1 MLKHKTSFKTS
12 STESLLARAH
22 SKTPRVARYCL
33 DVLTGNIAVGRLVF
47 LAVERHVRDLT
58 EGEARGLRYDDDA
71 AAYVIEFFSTFLYVA
86 HGDDRSAFIPEPWQ
100 QFILACLFGW
110 KGPDGFR
117 RYRTAYLEIGKGN
130 GKSPLAAGIG
140 IFGLLADG
148 EDEAEIYAA
157 AVMKD
162 QAKILFRDAEN
173 MRSFSPLLRQK
184 IAAHVNNLSV
194 RSTASFFRPISS
206 EKKGLDG
213 KRVHMALLDEIH
225 EHPSPLVVD
234 KMRAGTKGR
243 RQALIFMI
251 TNSGFD
257 PESVCWNQHEFSRK
271 ILEGLVES
279 DGHFSYICHLDACEE
294 CQSEGYVQPKD
305 GCATC
310 DSWLDEDVWRKANP
324 NLGVSIR
331 VEYLRELV
339 TEAVAMP
346 TKQGIVMR
354 LNFCFWTQG
363 ENRAIGAQAWRA
375 CAGEGADDPVAW
387 RARKIEQRKGRRC
400 FGGFDLGCT
409 DDLTCWL
416 EFFPKQSGID
426 KAFVLPFF
434 YAPRES
440 VALRTQRDRIPYDLW
455 EKSGFLTVTEGQTT
469 DYQFIREDIKRCAA
483 VSEVMEIRYD
493 RYKALD
499 TVNQLLADGL
509 KLVDHPM
516 GISMH
521 DPTTMVLTAVKDK
534 SFEHGNNPVLAFC
547 ADNLVTISDAKGNI
561 NMKKPGNPNSPKKI
575 DGMVAFALAKA
586 AAAANPVPTSR
597 PRLRTL

>member
-1 MLKHKTSFKTS
+1 MLRHKTNFKTS

-33 DVLTGNIAVGRLVF
+33 DVLTGNLAAGRLVF
-47 LAVERHVRDLT
+47 LAVERHVRDLV
-58 EGEARGLRYDDDA
+58 EGSARGLRYDDDA

-86 HGDDRSAFIPEPWQ
+86 HGDDRSAFVPESWQ

-140 IFGLLADG
+140 LFGLLADG

-173 MRSFSPLLRQK
+173 MRSFSPLLRQR

-234 KMRAGTKGR
+234 KMRAGSKGR

-257 PESVCWNQHEFSRK
+257 PESVCWSQHEFSRK
-271 ILEGLVES
+271 ILEGVVES
-279 DGHFSYICHLDACEE
+279 DGHFSFVCHLDACEE
-294 CQSEGYVQPKD
+294 CAAAGYTQPKD
-305 GCATC
+305 GCANC
-310 DSWLDEDVWRKANP
+310 DSWLDEDVWPKVNP
-324 NLGVSIR
+324 NLGISIR
-331 VEYLRELV
+331 KEYLRELV

-346 TKQGIVMR
+346 AKQGIVMR

-363 ENRAIGAQAWRA
+363 ENRAIGAQAWRN
-375 CAGEGADDPVAW
+375 CAGEGAGDPIAW
-387 RARKIEQRKGRRC
+387 RARKLEERKGKKS

-416 EFFPKQSGID
+416 EFFPVQSGIA

-434 YAPRES
+434 YTPRES
-440 VALRTQRDRIPYDLW
+440 VGIRTQRDRIPYELW
-455 EKSGFLTVTEGQTT
+455 EKQGFLTVTHGQTT
-469 DYQFIREDIKRCAA
+469 DYQFIREDIKRCAR
-483 VSEVMEIRYD
+483 VSDVREIRYD
-493 RYKALD
+493 RYRALD
-499 TVNQLLADGL
+499 LVNQLLADGL

-516 GISMH
+516 GVSMH
-521 DPTTMVLTAVKDK
+521 DPTTMVLTAVKE
-534 SFEHGNNPVLAFC
+534 SNFEHGNNPVLTFC

-561 NMKKPGNPNSPKKI
+561 NMKKPSNPNSPKKI

-586 AAAANPVPTSR
+586 AAGANPVIAG
-597 PRLRTL
+597 PRVCRL